1 MSDMPDGTSPMTPAE
16 PAFVVVGLGGS
27 AGSIPAFREFFRN
40 VPVDSGMAYVVVL
53 HLSPEYDSRLADVLQ
68 GSTDLPVTQV
78 RERVNAEPNRVYV
91 IPPNKSLSMID
102 GTLVLSEVTGFEE
115 RRAPIDI
122 FFRTLA
128 DTHDSRA
135 VCVVLS
141 GSGSDGSSGLRRV
154 KENNG
159 LAIVQDPT
167 EAEFGEMPRSSIA
180 TGLVDFVL
188 PVAEM
193 PRRVMSYRDQ
203 LRPSPLVY
211 TGRAEADEQALIDIL
226 ARLRVATGHDFT
238 NYKRATVLRRIE
250 RRLAVREVATLADY
264 AEVLSEEPAE
274 AASLLRDL
282 LISVTNFFRDRE
294 VWDHVAQTV
303 VPKLFAMK
311 RAGDH
316 LRVWVAG
323 CATGEEAYTIAMLL
337 CETAAEATSAPDV
350 QVFATDLDEQAIARA
365 RNGFYTSAETADVSP
380 ERLRR
385 HFVKDHEGFR
395 IRRELREI
403 VLFAHHNLIKD
414 PPFSHLDFV
423 TCRNLLIYLDRTAQK
438 RAMEVLH
445 FALEPGGH
453 LLLGNAE
460 TVDGATQ
467 LFATVD
473 KKNHIYESRAVPRV
487 MPVAAAAGPLTL
499 PPDLRIAPSRADRH
513 HDASAGRFASL
524 DLHQRLLEEYA
535 PPSLIVDEQYDIVH
549 LSERAV
555 HYIEF
560 APGEASLNLLQVA
573 RPDLRTPLRTALFQA
588 AHQRTTVAMPAMPDT
603 AASPTALTLVVRP
616 ALHEGEPPRGHFLVI
631 FDEAAVQAPHRR
643 LTPPPPG
650 PLHLED
656 EVVRLRSQMRVTIEQ
671 YEMQAEEAKA
681 ANEELQAMN
690 EELRS
695 TAEELETSQ
704 EELQSLNEE
713 LQTVNQELK
722 VKIDELGHANNDM
735 RNLMSSTEIGT
746 IFVDRGLRVKLF
758 TPRIR
763 DIFNLISADV
773 GRSLLDITSKL
784 MIDNLGNDVE
794 AVMERLQPLEREV
807 QTRDGRWHLMR
818 LLPYRTS
825 DDRIDGT
832 VLTFIDMTER
842 KRADDLLRDTE
853 ERQTLL
859 LALSDRLRLQ
869 KDPRQM
875 MQAAMDALGAHLHAA
890 RVTFAEIDRD
900 EGVVSAE
907 YSSDGPT
914 RSGRQRVDAAGPNLL
929 GSSDR
934 GEDVV
939 VDDTALD
946 PRLTKDERAAF
957 AGAGIGAYVRMTVKG
972 GRSAAVVEMHDASS
986 RKWTDAEVRLIR
998 MVADR
1003 TWAAVER
1010 VRAELALERS
1020 EERHRIIVESA
1031 RDYAIIT
1038 CDMEGRITT
1047 WSPGAEVAF
1056 GWNEA
1061 EACMQPL
1068 AITFLPEDRASGAPE
1083 SELRV
1088 ALEQGGAPDV
1098 RWHARKDGTSVFID
1112 GTTRVLETPEGGRQ
1126 GFIKIG
1132 QDVTVRRRTEE
1143 ALRESEARLQAV
1155 TNLVPDL
1162 LWSND
1167 AEGRTDW
1174 VNQRWPDYTGHS
1186 SEHAL
1191 GFKWME
1197 AIHPDDRDRT
1207 REEFLRAVH
1216 AGNEFRHEQRISSA
1230 SGEYRWFLMRAEPM
1244 RDANH
1249 RIVRWFGA
1257 AMDIHEQRVARDVL
1271 EERVRERTSELEE
1284 LSRQRQQLLERLVAA
1299 TEEERGRIAR
1309 ELHDELG
1316 QHITALRVGL
1326 RDARGESLPRMD
1338 AIVQRLDQTIDRLT
1352 LELRPPV
1359 LDHHGLHGAI
1369 GSLAEAYD
1377 GSSAPRIDV
1386 HLPAADGERFSDAVE
1401 ITIYRAVQE
1410 ALTNISKHA
1419 AAATVSVILER
1430 EGDTLRLIVEDDG
1443 KGFDADA
1450 ALLESAGGGRF
1461 GLLGMRERLALV
1473 GGTLE
1478 VESQPGSGTTI
1489 YARVPLAATR
1499 KKS

>member
-1 MSDMPDGTSPMTPAE
+1 MSDMPDGALPTTE
-16 PAFVVVGLGGS
+16 AFVVVGLGGS

-40 VPVDSGMAYVVVL
+40 VPVDSGMAYVVIL

-78 RERVNAEPNRVYV
+78 RERVKAEPNRVYV

-141 GSGSDGSSGLRRV
+141 GSGSDGSSGLRRI

-159 LAIVQDPT
+159 LAIVQDPA

-203 LRPSPLVY
+203 LRASPLVY
-211 TGRAEADEQALIDIL
+211 TGRAEADEHALMDIL
-226 ARLRVATGHDFT
+226 TRLRVATGHDFT

-264 AEVLSEEPAE
+264 AEVLSENPKE
-274 AASLLRDL
+274 ATSLLRDL

-303 VPKLFAMK
+303 VPKLLARK

-323 CATGEEAYTIAMLL
+323 CATGEEAYTLAMLL
-337 CETAAEATSAPDV
+337 CEAAAELTGAPEI
-350 QVFATDLDEQAIARA
+350 QLFATDLDEQAIARA
-365 RNGFYTSAETADVSP
+365 RNGFYTTAETADVSP

-460 TVDGATQ
+460 TVDGATE

-473 KKNHIYESRAVPRV
+473 KKNHVYESRAVPRV
-487 MPVAAAAGPLTL
+487 MPAAAAGPLTL
-499 PPDLRIAPSRADRH
+499 PPDLRIAPSRADR

-555 HYIEF
+555 HYVEF

-588 AHQRTTVAMPAMPDT
+588 AHQRTTVALRATPDT
-603 AASPTALTLVVRP
+603 HASPTALTLVVRP
-616 ALHEGEPPRGHFLVI
+616 ALHEGDPPRGHFLVI

-643 LTPPPPG
+643 VTPAPPG
-650 PLHLED
+650 PVHLED

-784 MIDNLGNDVE
+784 MIDNLGDDVE

-842 KRADDLLRDTE
+842 KRADDLLRETE

-859 LALSDRLRLQ
+859 LGLSDRLRSHR
-869 KDPRQM
+869 DPRQM
-875 MQAAMDALGAHLHAA
+875 MQTAADALGRHLHAS
-890 RVTFAEIDRD
+890 RIMFSEVD
-900 EGVVSAE
+900 
-907 YSSDGPT
+907 
-914 RSGRQRVDAAGPNLL
+914 RVDGAISAGYTSDAPPLSRFL
-929 GSSDR
+929 PADAVGQDLPGSSDR

-939 VDDTALD
+939 VGDTALD
-946 PRLTKDERAAF
+946 SRLTSEQRAAL
-957 AGAGIGAYVRMTVKG
+957 ADAGIGAFVRMIVRG
-972 GRSAAVVEMHDASS
+972 GQSAAVVEMHHARS
-986 RKWTDAEVRLIR
+986 RQWTAAEVRLIR

-1003 TWAAVER
+1003 TWAAVEGA
-1010 VRAELALERS
+1010 RAELALRRS
-1020 EERHRIIVESA
+1020 EQRHRIIVESA

-1038 CDMEGRITT
+1038 CDLEGRITS
-1047 WSPGAEVAF
+1047 WSPGAEAAF
-1056 GWNEA
+1056 GWSEA

-1068 AITFLPEDRASGAPE
+1068 AITFLPQDRASGVPE

-1143 ALRESEARLQAV
+1143 ALRESEGRLQAV

-1191 GFKWME
+1191 GFNWIE

-1216 AGNEFRHEQRISSA
+1216 AGHEFRDEQRIRSA
-1230 SGEYRWFLMRAEPM
+1230 SGEYRWFLVRAEPM
-1244 RDANH
+1244 RDAND

-1271 EERVRERTSELEE
+1271 EARVRERTSQLEE

-1326 RDARGESLPRMD
+1326 RDAKGESLPRME